1 MSLSPAKSE
10 TAGAAPRKVIIV
22 DDDRDTRELLQFT
35 LEGQG
40 YEVKLAAN
48 GLRLISTLHV
58 DKPDLILLDVMMP
71 GMDGYEVCRR
81 LKADLRTREI
91 PVIFLTARSDVED
104 ERHGL
109 ELGAVDYITKPFS
122 PVIVLARVKTHLALK
137 AATDYLRTKNFFLTH
152 EVLRRNEEIE
162 RLHSGISVQEIDLNL
177 LTEVVKQLNGLLDSR
192 DSESLA
198 CFVNHEDLLRAAFPT
213 HIEEIRNAM
222 CTHNYSLALGLLEN
236 AGAPWGIE
244 IP

>member
-1 MSLSPAKSE
+1 MNDIE
-10 TAGAAPRKVIIV
+10 RPRLATILVV
-22 DDDRDTRELLQFT
+22 DDTAENLFLLND
-35 LEGQG
+35 LLKDL
-40 YEVKLAAN
+40 YRVKVTTN
-48 GLRLISTLHV
+48 GSHAIRIATGDSP
-58 DKPDLILLDVMMP
+58 PDLILLDVMMP

-222 CTHNYSLALGLLEN
+222 CTHNYSLALGLLKT

>member
-1 MSLSPAKSE
+1 MNDSE
-10 TAGAAPRKVIIV
+10 RPRLATILVV
-22 DDDRDTRELLQFT
+22 DDTAENLFLLND
-35 LEGQG
+35 LLKDL
-40 YEVKLAAN
+40 YKVKVTTN
-48 GLRLISTLHV
+48 GSHAIRIATGDSP
-58 DKPDLILLDVMMP
+58 PDLILLDVMMP
-71 GMDGYEVCRR
+71 RMDGYEVCRR

>member
-1 MSLSPAKSE
+1 MNDIE
-10 TAGAAPRKVIIV
+10 RPRLATILVV
-22 DDDRDTRELLQFT
+22 DDTAENLFLLND
-35 LEGQG
+35 LLKDL
-40 YEVKLAAN
+40 YKVKVTTN
-48 GLRLISTLHV
+48 GSHAIRIATGDSP
-58 DKPDLILLDVMMP
+58 PDLILLDVMMP
-71 GMDGYEVCRR
+71 RMDGYEVCRR
-81 LKADLRTREI
+81 LKADLRTQEI

>member
-1 MSLSPAKSE
+1 MNDSE
-10 TAGAAPRKVIIV
+10 RPRLATILVV
-22 DDDRDTRELLQFT
+22 DDTAENLFLLND
-35 LEGQG
+35 LLKDL
-40 YEVKLAAN
+40 YKVKVTTN
-48 GLRLISTLHV
+48 GSHAIRIATGDSP
-58 DKPDLILLDVMMP
+58 PDLILLDVMMP

>member
-1 MSLSPAKSE
+1 MNDSE
-10 TAGAAPRKVIIV
+10 RPRLATILVV
-22 DDDRDTRELLQFT
+22 DDTAENLFLLND
-35 LEGQG
+35 LLKDL
-40 YEVKLAAN
+40 YRVKVTTN
-48 GLRLISTLHV
+48 GSHAIRIATGDSP
-58 DKPDLILLDVMMP
+58 PDLILLDVMMP

>member
-1 MSLSPAKSE
+1 MNDSE
-10 TAGAAPRKVIIV
+10 RPRLATILVV
-22 DDDRDTRELLQFT
+22 DDTAENLFLLND
-35 LEGQG
+35 LLKDL
-40 YEVKLAAN
+40 YKVKVTTN
-48 GLRLISTLHV
+48 GSHAIRIATGDSP
-58 DKPDLILLDVMMP
+58 PDLILLDVMMP
-71 GMDGYEVCRR
+71 RMDGYEVCRR

-162 RLHSGISVQEIDLNL
+162 RLHSGISVQEIDLNM

>member
-1 MSLSPAKSE
+1 MNDSE
-10 TAGAAPRKVIIV
+10 RPRLATILVV
-22 DDDRDTRELLQFT
+22 DDTAENLFLLND
-35 LEGQG
+35 LLKDL
-40 YEVKLAAN
+40 YRVKVTTN
-48 GLRLISTLHV
+48 GSHAIRIATGDSP
-58 DKPDLILLDVMMP
+58 PDLILLDVMMP
-71 GMDGYEVCRR
+71 RMDGYEVCRR

>member
-1 MSLSPAKSE
+1 MNDSE
-10 TAGAAPRKVIIV
+10 RPRLATILVV
-22 DDDRDTRELLQFT
+22 DDTAENLFLLND
-35 LEGQG
+35 LLKDL
-40 YEVKLAAN
+40 YRVKVTTN
-48 GLRLISTLHV
+48 GSHAIRIATGDSP
-58 DKPDLILLDVMMP
+58 PDLILLDVMMP

-162 RLHSGISVQEIDLNL
+162 RLHSGISVQEIDLNM